1 MSQNDIFSK
10 MKEDRVLQVML
21 QFSDLHGLSK
31 SFTIP
36 VSKLKDALQSG
47 VWFDGSSIV
56 GFTRIAESDMY
67 LKPDA
72 ATYGVLPWVING
84 QGKTARM
91 ICDVYT
97 SEGEP
102 FTGDPRFVLKRAME
116 KARAMGYIYKT
127 GVELEFF
134 LFDMDDG
141 GRIIP
146 ESRGNGYYFNA
157 DISPVVEVKN
167 AIFNAL
173 NELGIDV
180 EMSHSEVAENQ
191 HEIDFKYAD
200 AVTTAD
206 NAMTFKF
213 VVKSIAEQ
221 YGMHASFMPKPIAG
235 VNGSG
240 MHTHQSLASIKN
252 DANAF
257 YDASDPYHLSLIA
270 KQFVAGLLKHSKEI
284 AAIFAPTV
292 NSYKRLTP
300 GYEAPVYVCW
310 AERNRSALVRIPR
323 TFKDKSAIA
332 TRCELRCPDPSSNP
346 YLAFAAILTAGLAGI
361 NGKYPLR
368 DPSEEDVFE
377 FTDTEL
383 ASKNIDKLPSS
394 LIEALSYYYKSDI
407 AKEAL
412 GEHLYKEYYRAK
424 YAEWNEFRLAVTDWE
439 LDRYLGM
446 Y

>member
-1 MSQNDIFSK
+1 MSQNDILSK
-10 MKEDRVLQVML
+10 MKEDRVSQVML

-36 VSKLKDALQSG
+36 VSKVKDALQSG

-72 ATYGVLPWVING
+72 ATYGVLPWVVNG

-97 SEGEP
+97 SLGEP
-102 FTGDPRFVLKRAME
+102 FSGDPRFVLKQAME
-116 KARAMGYIYKT
+116 KARALGYIYKT

-134 LFDMDDG
+134 LFDMDDD

-173 NELGIDV
+173 GRLGIDV

-200 AVTTAD
+200 AITTAD

-213 VVKSIAEQ
+213 VV
-221 YGMHASFMPKPIAG
+221 
-235 VNGSG
+235 
-240 MHTHQSLASIKN
+240 
-252 DANAF
+252 
-257 YDASDPYHLSLIA
+257 
-270 KQFVAGLLKHSKEI
+270 
-284 AAIFAPTV
+284 
-292 NSYKRLTP
+292 
-300 GYEAPVYVCW
+300 
-310 AERNRSALVRIPR
+310 
-323 TFKDKSAIA
+323 
-332 TRCELRCPDPSSNP
+332 
-346 YLAFAAILTAGLAGI
+346 
-361 NGKYPLR
+361 
-368 DPSEEDVFE
+368 
-377 FTDTEL
+377 
-383 ASKNIDKLPSS
+383 
-394 LIEALSYYYKSDI
+394 
-407 AKEAL
+407 
-412 GEHLYKEYYRAK
+412 
-424 YAEWNEFRLAVTDWE
+424 
-439 LDRYLGM
+439 
-446 Y
+446 